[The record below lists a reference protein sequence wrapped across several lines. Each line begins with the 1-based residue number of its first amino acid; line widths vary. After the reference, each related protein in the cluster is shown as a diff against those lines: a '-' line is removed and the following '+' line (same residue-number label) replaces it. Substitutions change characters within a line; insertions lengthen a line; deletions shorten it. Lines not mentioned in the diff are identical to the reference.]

1 MLRKIRSPRK
11 QQYRSLVTLLCAL
24 LPVLLGVGILYLQA
38 ELSLEENA
46 AKTAEEAV
54 REFDLM
60 LDNASSAAREILP
73 LAGRECDAST
83 QRVLREIVTQ
93 HPFVRS
99 SRLVWRNDNYCG
111 SLFGGEKITVLNPA
125 DFVNGQLWL
134 LDRKPVKS
142 DSSLLIYRVSLG
154 EQSALTT
161 VNSYHLT
168 NALRLISRSVELVLQ
183 VGSSWLSQNGQVQT
197 TVLPVFPVA
206 PYRLESTRYPYSIQA
221 GMHAGEVWRYMRS
234 KYPALFCLLVF
245 FGALAGIVGH
255 RLQKFS
261 SAPSHELQRALEA
274 GEFIPFFQPIVHGDS
289 GEWVGVE
296 VLMRWQHPTDGLV
309 RPDLFIPLA
318 ESCGLIIPMTRSLL
332 RQTASLLA
340 PHAQFLSP
348 GFHIGVNI
356 TAHHCKDM
364 EIVRDCRE
372 FLAAFPS
379 GQVTLILELTE
390 RELITPSEGTHSL
403 FQKLHEIGVMI
414 AIDDFGTGHS
424 SLAYLR
430 NFDVDYL
437 KIDKAFVAM
446 IGADTLSRHILDSI
460 IELSNKLNLRIIA
473 EGVETVEQR
482 DHLVQKQVDFL
493 QGYFFGRPVPSNVFI
508 KNLHANG

>member
-1 MLRKIRSPRK
+1 MLLKIKAPCK
-11 QQYRSLVTLLCAL
+11 PQHHHLLTLLCAL

-38 ELSLEENA
+38 ELSLEKST
-46 AKTAEEAV
+46 AKTAEKAV
-54 REFDLM
+54 REFDLI

-73 LAGRECDAST
+73 LAGQVCDAST
-83 QRVLREIVTQ
+83 QWALREQVTQ

-99 SRLVWRNDNYCG
+99 SRLVWRNNNYCG
-111 SLFGGEKITVLNPA
+111 SLFGSEQVTTLNPA

-134 LDRKPVKS
+134 LDSKPVKP
-142 DSSLLIYRVSLG
+142 DSSLLIYRLSLG

-161 VNSYHLT
+161 INSYHLT
-168 NALRLISRSVELVLQ
+168 NALLLLSRRTRLVLQ
-183 VGSSWLSQNGQVQT
+183 VGPNWLSQDGQIRA

-221 GMHAGEVWRYMRS
+221 GMPEGEVWRYMKS
-234 KYPALFCLLVF
+234 NYPALFCLLVF
-245 FGALAGIVGH
+245 FGALAGVAGH
-255 RLQKFS
+255 RLQRLS

-274 GEFIPFFQPIVHGDS
+274 GEFIPFFQPLVHGDS
-289 GEWVGVE
+289 GEWAGAE
-296 VLMRWQHPTDGLV
+296 VLMRWQHPKEGLV

-318 ESCGLIIPMTRSLL
+318 EDSGLIIPMTRSLL

-340 PHAQFLSP
+340 PHAQLLSP

-356 TAHHCKDM
+356 TARHCKDM
-364 EIVRDCRE
+364 KIVQDCRE
-372 FLAAFPS
+372 FLAAFPP
-379 GQVTLILELTE
+379 GQVTLVLELTE
-390 RELITPSEGTHSL
+390 RELIAPSEVTHSL

-430 NFDVDYL
+430 SFNVDYL

-446 IGADTLSRHILDSI
+446 IGIDTLSGHILDSI
-460 IELSNKLNLRIIA
+460 IELSGKLDLRVVA
-473 EGVETVEQR
+473 EGVETAEQR
-482 DHLVQKQVDFL
+482 DYLANKRVDFL
-493 QGYFFGRPVPSNVFI
+493 QGYFFGRPVPANVFI
-508 KNLHANG
+508 KSLHGH